1 MGNDKQADEWF
12 KQAEYDLGTAEAMFR
27 GRRYIYTVFMC
38 HLCLEKALKGVL
50 SRQGLATLKS
60 HDLVYLMEKIG
71 IDVPEEHAEFMEMLS
86 EVSVPTRYPE
96 ELDRLVAH
104 YPRKRTAEIVAQ
116 CREVNEWLKNCS

>member
-38 HLCLEKALKGVL
+38 HLSLEKALKGVL